1 MSKNEAKESTLTRL
15 IVYATDKKLIQKC
28 CCPYFYVVR
37 SYEKMKLAERDELI
51 RQHVIRR
58 RQYEADDALRKVI
71 KNNSVVENDLSLSR
85 TESESRV

>member
-1 MSKNEAKESTLTRL
+1 
-15 IVYATDKKLIQKC
+15 
-28 CCPYFYVVR
+28 
-37 SYEKMKLAERDELI
+37 MKLAERDELI

-58 RQYEADDALRKVI
+58 RQYEADDALRKAI